1 VRFYRCGA
9 TFPGCDEPDPSALRK
24 IMQVIE
30 VEQQHF
36 SDRKYTLQW
45 LRCTPL

>member
-1 VRFYRCGA
+1 VRFYRCDA
-9 TFPGCDEPDPSALRK
+9 TFPGWDEADPSALRE

-36 SDRKYTLQW
+36 SDRKCTLQW
-45 LRCTPL
+45 PRCTPL